1 MCRICGAIALC
12 SLYLGTVGCGDS
24 KLDQTPLPEASDP
37 RERSAALRAE
47 FPQFRNTTEGQH
59 AVFATRPATGG
70 GGDPVLA
77 GEFGNP
83 VKVNGL
89 PVLLLYDAQELLRS
103 RKLGKL
109 PPHNTD
115 GTLLVE
121 ARIHLKRESVR
132 LSTPDG
138 DLREVYSAVIDELF
152 HCEWQ

>member
-1 MCRICGAIALC
+1 MLRLLFLTIHAAV
-12 SLYLGTVGCGDS
+12 VGCYDS
-24 KLDQTPLPEASDP
+24 NSDHTQPPEISDP
-37 RERSAALRAE
+37 QKTSAALRAK

-89 PVLLLYDAQELLRS
+89 PVLLLYDARELLRG

-138 DLREVYSAVIDELF
+138 DSREVYSAVIDELIR
-152 HCEWQ
+152 CEWQ